1 MLMRILEI
9 VFPIFAVIIAGL
21 AYGHRYKPDM
31 AVLNRINVDVL
42 VPCLMFSVLTQL
54 DTGSGNYLSLALG
67 AFIIVLLS
75 GLLGLPV
82 ARLCGVP
89 AKTLCPPL
97 MFRNAGNMGL
107 PLMVLAFGEAALPAA
122 IIVFVVENT
131 AHFLL
136 GTWILSPRTHL
147 LKILLTPL
155 ILVNIVALS
164 INFSGIEIPQ
174 TLLFPIDML
183 GKACVPLLLFSLGVR
198 LIDVDLSEWKTGMLV
213 GILSPLSGVG
223 IALLIMPWLEL
234 GRLEQG
240 VLFMFGALPPAVLNF
255 IFAERYQQEPARV
268 ASMVLIGNAVSVL
281 SISAA
286 LAYALPRFA

>member
-1 MLMRILEI
+1 MRILEI

-42 VPCLMFSVLTQL
+42 LPCLMFSVLTQL
-54 DTGSGNYLSLALG
+54 DTGTGNYLYLALG
-67 AFIIVLLS
+67 AFIIVLGA
-75 GLLGLPV
+75 GLLGIPI
-82 ARLCGVP
+82 ARLCGVK
-89 AKTLCPPL
+89 AKTLCPPI
-97 MFRNAGNMGL
+97 MFSNAGNMGL

-131 AHFLL
+131 SHFLL

-147 LKILLTPL
+147 LKIILMPL
-155 ILVNIVALS
+155 ILVNIIALS
-164 INFSGIEIPQ
+164 LNFAGINIHPTLMLPIE
-174 TLLFPIDML
+174 ML
-183 GKACVPLLLFSLGVR
+183 GRACVPLLLFSLGVR
-198 LIDVDLSEWKTGMLV
+198 LIDVDLSEWKIGALV
-213 GILSPLSGVG
+213 AILSPLIGIG

-234 GRLEQG
+234 SRLEQG

-255 IFAERYQQEPARV
+255 MFAERYGQEPARV

-281 SISAA
+281 TVSAA
-286 LAYALPRFA
+286 LAYALPRFT